1 MRVEQGYGVC
11 VLRRG
16 GGGVDVL
23 ESILRFRLRAVL
35 GEQEGFKVLVGFV
48 RGLEEESWGTL
59 AFIVQ
64 SIARGRYLLGRFSS
78 SIVTFHVGAVNS
90 TAYP

>member
-1 MRVEQGYGVC
+1 VRVEQGYRVC

-48 RGLEEESWGTL
+48 RGLEKESWGTL

-64 SIARGRYLLGRFSS
+64 SIARLRPRHLLGRFSS
-78 SIVTFHVGAVNS
+78 SIVTFHVL
-90 TAYP
+90 

>member
-1 MRVEQGYGVC
+1 VRVEQGYRVC

-23 ESILRFRLRAVL
+23 ESILRFRLR
-35 GEQEGFKVLVGFV
+35 QEGFNVLVGFV
-48 RGLEEESWGTL
+48 RGLEKESWGTL

-64 SIARGRYLLGRFSS
+64 SIARLRPRHLLGRFSS
-78 SIVTFHVGAVNS
+78 SIVTFHVL
-90 TAYP
+90 